1 MLGQVSAYMRHCFV
15 VLQIVALDAFG
26 PSSRLLAN
34 LCTEPHPPRR
44 QPSAPSLLHGEG
56 VVFKKGLKQGTVA
69 ARRYSTSCLQFS
81 QVAALDALALA
92 PAAVQ
97 EAIQKRQEQQSRG
110 EAAWESMM
118 SSGGVGGGGTHLSTE
133 VVCPSCGE
141 KRAQVHTI
149 LSGGTYAQVPCGVW
163 RGLEG
168 EGGAC
173 THRVGWRGIME

>member
-1 MLGQVSAYMRHCFV
+1 MAPEPRVTLFLFLQFAESLVHLGRIPAEVHHCFD
-15 VLQIVALDAFG
+15 VL
-26 PSSRLLAN
+26 
-34 LCTEPHPPRR
+34 
-44 QPSAPSLLHGEG
+44 
-56 VVFKKGLKQGTVA
+56 
-69 ARRYSTSCLQFS
+69 

-118 SSGGVGGGGTHLSTE
+118 SSGGVGGGGTHLSVE

-149 LSGGTYAQVPCGVW
+149 LSGGTYAQV
-163 RGLEG
+163 
-168 EGGAC
+168 
-173 THRVGWRGIME
+173 